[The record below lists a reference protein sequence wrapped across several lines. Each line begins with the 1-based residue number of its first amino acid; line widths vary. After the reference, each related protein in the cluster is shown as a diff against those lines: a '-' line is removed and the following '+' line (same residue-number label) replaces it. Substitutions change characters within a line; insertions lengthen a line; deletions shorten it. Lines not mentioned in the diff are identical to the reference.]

1 MVPKAASDRLKR
13 DRGLSMKL
21 AGVAIALGLLPG
33 VVPALTQDDVLEE
46 IVVRGELRS
55 QPGEAVD
62 SVFGFGKSLLETPRA
77 VSSVSGEMIRR
88 FDMRDIDEL
97 VALAPGT
104 FTQSFFGVAGT
115 LDIRGTPGESYFRG
129 MRRLDNRGNYPT
141 PIGASSR
148 IDIVRG
154 PASPI
159 FGPAKMGGYMNFTPV
174 SAHVEE
180 ADHLVSGTTGGFEL
194 GAGSWNKRTLSAEVG
209 GPGRLA
215 GREFHYY
222 LYAEVEDSGSYYQD
236 SAGLDQKLLQVS
248 FDADATDRVHLE
260 FGGMFHRVGVTEVAG
275 WNRLTQDLIDHGTYV
290 TGSPPPLDA
299 NGDGH
304 ISHQEFDV
312 DGDGFSDLSPFVPGL
327 VSGTR
332 SPLSRPSGGSGDCAI
347 GDAPVFDCHP
357 GLLALADPGLAT
369 LDGSQVLVSPDDV
382 VNTDVVTLYFDV
394 LVDAGDGPWE
404 WKNQLFFEAYE
415 NFNQATYG
423 FSQFHDTWVI
433 EDKLVAH
440 ATFEPAGA
448 TVDLQWS
455 PSLRYTNFQHGN
467 DYSNEYFDRRDLTRP
482 ESALDT
488 RWLATELD
496 ADYTEYYL
504 GDYLNLGLAGL
515 ADITW
520 DNGFA
525 VLAGLRYDII
535 DMESRSPLDKL
546 LLPSANHMC
555 LRSAPDCVVAEA
567 SDTVNGLSWNLS
579 VSWMSDNGLMPYLTA
594 SRQSTVIAG
603 QGAELSTANVLGGG
617 AFDRSE
623 LFEAGLKGSLFSNAL
638 YFAVARFW
646 QERTD
651 FNAQSIVTNQA
662 SRTDGL
668 EFEMRW
674 IPEPRWLFTVSYT
687 NLEAINLNTLANG
700 GRYSYIGADDIPGIA
715 PEAFY
720 GGALGGIVV
729 REGEDA
735 ARRAGMPRNVLALTG
750 TYNFGGGIAISAS
763 AVDVDS
769 VPSGLS
775 GSVTLP
781 AYTLLNLG
789 VVVDRGPWTFN
800 ITARNIT
807 DERYF
812 RANFPNLYGSV
823 IALPELP
830 RHYRAYVEYR
840 W

>member
-1 MVPKAASDRLKR
+1 MRLT
-13 DRGLSMKL
+13 
-21 AGVAIALGLLPG
+21 IALALL
-33 VVPALTQDDVLEE
+33 ALSCAQAQENALEE
-46 IVVRGELRS
+46 VVVSGELRS

-62 SVFGFGKSLLETPRA
+62 SVFGFGKSVLETPRS

-104 FTQSFFGVAGT
+104 YTQSFFGVAGS

-159 FGPAKMGGYMNFTPV
+159 FGPAKMGGYMNFTPLT
-174 SAHVEE
+174 AHVEE
-180 ADHLVSGTTGGFEL
+180 TDALMSGTTGGIEL
-194 GAGSWNKRTLSAEVG
+194 GAGSWNKRTLSAQVG
-209 GPGRLA
+209 GPGRLG
-215 GREFHYY
+215 GRAFGYY
-222 LYAEVEDSGSYYQD
+222 LYAETEDSGSYYQD
-236 SAGLDQKLLQVS
+236 SAGLDQSLVQAS
-248 FDADATDRVHLE
+248 FDVDASDRVHLE
-260 FGGMFHRVGVTEVAG
+260 FGAMLHEVGVTEVAG
-275 WNRLTQDLIDHGTYV
+275 WNRLTQDLIDRGTYI

-299 NGDGH
+299 NGDGR

-312 DGDGFSDLSPFVPGL
+312 DGDGFTDLNPFASGL
-327 VSGTR
+327 ASGTR
-332 SPLSRPSGGSGDCAI
+332 SSLERPSGNSDVCTI
-347 GDAPVFDCHP
+347 GDTPVFDCHP
-357 GLLALADPGLAT
+357 GLLGLVNPGLAT
-369 LDGSQVLVSPDDV
+369 LDGSQVLVSPHDV
-382 VNTDVVTLYFDV
+382 IETDVVTLYLDV
-394 LVDAGDGPWE
+394 LIDAQGGPWE
-404 WKNQLFFEAYE
+404 WKNQLFYEAYD

-440 ATFEPAGA
+440 ATFRPPGA
-448 TVDLQWS
+448 TVDVQWS
-455 PSLRYTNFQHGN
+455 PSLRYTNFHHAS
-467 DYSNEYFDRRDLTRP
+467 DYTNEYFDRRDLTRP

-488 RWLATELD
+488 RWLATELGR
-496 ADYTEYYL
+496 DYTEYYL
-504 GDYLNLGLAGL
+504 GDYLNLGVAGL
-515 ADITW
+515 ADIAW
-520 DNGFA
+520 DNGFG
-525 VLAGLRYDII
+525 VLAGLRYDVI
-535 DMESRSPLDKL
+535 DMESRAPLDKL
-546 LLPSANHMC
+546 LLPNSSHMC
-555 LRSAPDCVVAEA
+555 LASAPDCVVTEA
-567 SDTVNGLSWNLS
+567 ADTVSGLSWNLS
-579 VSWMSDNGLMPYLTA
+579 LSWVSDNGLTPYLTA

-617 AFDRSE
+617 AFDSSE
-623 LFEAGLKGSLFSNAL
+623 LLEAGLKGSLFANAL
-638 YFAVARFW
+638 YFAAARFR

-651 FNAQSIVTNQA
+651 YNAQSIVTNQA
-662 SRTDGL
+662 TRTDGV

-674 IPEPRWLFTVSYT
+674 IPGPRLLFTLSYT
-687 NLEAINLNTLANG
+687 DMEAINLNTLANG
-700 GRYSYIGADDIPGIA
+700 GRYSYIGAEDIPAIA
-715 PEAFY
+715 PQAFY

-729 REGEDA
+729 RDGEDA
-735 ARRAGMPRNVLALTG
+735 ARRAGMPRNVLAVTG
-750 TYNFGGGIAISAS
+750 TYNFGNGLAFSAS

-769 VPSGLS
+769 VASGLS
-775 GSVTLP
+775 GSVVLP

-789 VVVDRGPWTFN
+789 VVLDRGPWTFN
-800 ITARNIT
+800 LTARNTT

-830 RHYRAYVEYR
+830 GHYRAYLEYR